1 MPRAFP
7 MVSCLALLLLG
18 ASAVPTPDEPPLTWW
33 QKAPEPAVA
42 PTPAEGVLLP
52 LLNDTW
58 WKLKLVAK
66 GFEVDLED
74 GLATQANYQTIAY
87 MRLVAIEGGPVPVY
101 TYEMYTETGPDQWTF
116 EYGDSFFTDGL
127 AENGTQA
134 LAVNTFLGFD
144 LLTLGIGVN
153 FTGKLTIKLDKLGAL
168 KSGKL
173 KTLAGELTD
182 STLQAGK
189 VSPPFYGSAKVTG
202 TLIDVDDLPFELS

>member
-1 MPRAFP
+1 MPRAFL

-18 ASAVPTPDEPPLTWW
+18 ASAVPTADEPPLEWW

-42 PTPAEGVLLP
+42 GPPAEGVVLP

-66 GFEVDLED
+66 GFEVNLED
-74 GLATQANYQTIAY
+74 GLATQANFQTIAY

-116 EYGDSFFTDGL
+116 EFGDNFFTDGL

-182 STLQAGK
+182 STLQSGK
-189 VSPPFYGSAKVTG
+189 ESPPFYGSAKVTG
-202 TLIDVDDLPFELS
+202 TLVSEDQLPADLK